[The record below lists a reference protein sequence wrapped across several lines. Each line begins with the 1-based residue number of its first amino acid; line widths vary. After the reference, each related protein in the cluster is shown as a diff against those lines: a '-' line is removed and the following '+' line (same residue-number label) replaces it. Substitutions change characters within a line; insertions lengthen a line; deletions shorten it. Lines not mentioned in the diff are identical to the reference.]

1 MTVRAVK
8 NQYMGINAHLHSYW
22 QASGG
27 WHEFHSLYL
36 ANLYTLLKPAALK
49 MGYTVS
55 LEPSIQIRRIDD
67 VLGSVHEPE
76 SDLTIYDLD
85 SLRALTAPVV
95 PVAAAAGELVLSVEA
110 VLRSG
115 LSAKTYD
122 ALKVYDVRAK
132 RGSPVCWIELL
143 SPSNKPNGSDWRKYR
158 AKRQEIIESDI
169 VFLEID
175 YLHESPSTISVLP
188 PYLFRGDV
196 APEYA
201 PHAYRIMIVDPRI
214 DHGVV
219 RLRGFDVDEAIPFM
233 QVQLNGDDQLT
244 LNFDSPYHKTVAEG
258 LFAFEFVDYEALPV
272 NFNRYR
278 QTDQTR
284 IANRMW
290 AVIQTARS
298 GIDLEAG
305 SLPASKLSLDEAL
318 ALLEQHKSYS

>member
-1 MTVRAVK
+1 MAIRAVK
-8 NQYMGINAHLHSYW
+8 NQYAGINAHLHSHW

-49 MGYTVS
+49 LGYTVS
-55 LEPSIQIRRIDD
+55 LEPSIQIRRLDD
-67 VLGSVHEPE
+67 QAGVIHEPE

-85 SLRALTAPVV
+85 ALRALKSPVAPVV
-95 PVAAAAGELVLSVEA
+95 AAAGELVLSAEV

-143 SPSNKPNGSDWRKYR
+143 SPSNKPNGSDWRKYQ
-158 AKRQEIIESDI
+158 AKRQEIVESGI

-175 YLHESPSTISVLP
+175 YLHESPSTVSVLP

-201 PHAYRIMIVDPRI
+201 PHPYRIIIVDPRI
-214 DHGVV
+214 DSGVV
-219 RLRGFDVDEAIPFM
+219 RLRGFDVDEAIPLM
-233 QVQLNGDDQLT
+233 QLQLNGDDQMT
-244 LNFDSPYHKTVAEG
+244 LDFDSPYHKTIAEG
-258 LFAFEFVDYEALPV
+258 LFAFEFVDYATLPV
-272 NFNRYR
+272 NFNHYR
-278 QTDQTR
+278 EADKTR
-284 IANRMW
+284 IVNRMLT
-290 AVIQTARS
+290 VIQAARS
-298 GIDLEAG
+298 GHDLESAA
-305 SLPASKLSLDEAL
+305 LQPTQLALEEALSLL
-318 ALLEQHKSYS
+318 HS